1 MREFKQRQKIKSR
14 IYSKYTIA
22 FLFLVLVLLLNGTW
36 GIFQKMT
43 ESKGKLEASEDRYES
58 VKKRH
63 EALDSQIKH
72 LGTET
77 GLEEEIRT
85 RYNLSREGE
94 NVIVLVDNKDASDD
108 SNANAN
114 NDNGG
119 FWSKMSSWFH

>member
-22 FLFLVLVLLLNGTW
+22 FLFIVLALLVNGTW

-94 NVIVLVDNKDASDD
+94 NVIVLVDNKDINDD
-108 SNANAN
+108 SNANK
-114 NDNGG
+114 DKGG

>member
-22 FLFLVLVLLLNGTW
+22 LLVAILILLLNGTW
-36 GIFQKMT
+36 GIFRKMN
-43 ESKGKLEASEDRYES
+43 ESKVKLEASQDKYES

-94 NVIVLVDNKDASDD
+94 NVIVLVDNESNVDD
-108 SNANAN
+108 SDANKDKN
-114 NDNGG
+114 S
-119 FWSKMSSWFH
+119 FWSKMSSWFR

>member
-1 MREFKQRQKIKSR
+1 MREFKQKQKIKNR

-22 FLFLVLVLLLNGTW
+22 FLFLVLALLVNGTW
-36 GIFQKMT
+36 GIFSKMR
-43 ESKGKLEASEDRYES
+43 ESKGKLEASQGRYES

-94 NVIVLVDNKDASDD
+94 NVIVLVDNKEDVDD
-108 SNANAN
+108 SDA
-114 NDNGG
+114 DKDKGG

>member
-1 MREFKQRQKIKSR
+1 MREFKQRQKIKNR

-22 FLFLVLVLLLNGTW
+22 FLFLVLTLLVNGTW
-36 GIFQKMT
+36 GIFSKMR
-43 ESKGKLEASEDRYES
+43 ESKGKLEASQGRYES

-94 NVIVLVDNKDASDD
+94 NVIVLVDNKDIIDD
-108 SNANAN
+108 SDANK
-114 NDNGG
+114 DNGG